1 MKVGYTEFGKPARG
15 GARAVRRGPRA
26 LIGSLAQAEP
36 GRRDRNTAPLLH
48 QS

>member
-26 LIGSLAQAEP
+26 LIALARP
-36 GRRDRNTAPLLH
+36 GGARGP
-48 QS
+48 